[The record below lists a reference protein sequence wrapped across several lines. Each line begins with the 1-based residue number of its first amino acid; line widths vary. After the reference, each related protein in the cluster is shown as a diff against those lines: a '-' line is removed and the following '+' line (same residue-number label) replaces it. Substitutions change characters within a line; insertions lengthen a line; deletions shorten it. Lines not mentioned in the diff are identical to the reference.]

1 MRTKPTDHIFCAMD
15 TETTGTN
22 PLAGDRI
29 IEVAM
34 VPIYKGKILY
44 RGIYHS
50 LVNPQIRVPAT
61 VEKVHGIGNEQLR
74 DAPSMDEVFEKIR
87 SYVSRSI
94 MIFHR
99 AEFDLTFLDFTAK
112 EIGTFLPTVRFLD
125 TYEIAELLFREGK
138 SLSWLA
144 KRYDLPTPTHRA
156 LDDAIVTAKI
166 FLRMVRDLEMDVIEL
181 VKTWSGE
188 EW

>member
-1 MRTKPTDHIFCAMD
+1 MD

-125 TYEIAELLFREGK
+125 TYEIAELLFKEK
-138 SLSWLA
+138 VSLLA
-144 KRYDLPTPTHRA
+144 RKTLRSTNT
-156 LDDAIVTAKI
+156 DAQG
-166 FLRMVRDLEMDVIEL
+166 LGRCDRH
-181 VKTWSGE
+181 GE
-188 EW
+188 DIPENGSRS

>member
-1 MRTKPTDHIFCAMD
+1 MRVRLTDPIFCAMD
-15 TETTGTN
+15 TETTGTD

-29 IEVAM
+29 IEVAL

-50 LVNPQIRVPAT
+50 LVNPQIKVPAT
-61 VEKVHGIGNEQLR
+61 IEKVHGIGNEELQN
-74 DAPSMDEVFEKIR
+74 APSTREVFEKIR
-87 SYVSRSI
+87 TYMNKSI
-94 MIFHR
+94 MVFHR
-99 AEFDLTFLDFTAK
+99 AEFDLTFLDFAVK

-125 TYEIAELLFREGK
+125 TYEIAELLFKEK
-138 SLSWLA
+138 KTLSWLA

-156 LDDAIVTAKI
+156 LDDALITAKV
-166 FLRMVRDLEMDVIEL
+166 FLRMVRELKVDITEL

>member
-1 MRTKPTDHIFCAMD
+1 MRTRPTDHIFCAMD

-29 IEVAM
+29 IEIAM

-50 LVNPQIRVPAT
+50 LVNPQIRVPAMI
-61 VEKVHGIGNEQLR
+61 EKVHGIGNEQLQN
-74 DAPSMDEVFEKIR
+74 APSMDEVFEKIR

-112 EIGTFLPTVRFLD
+112 DVGTFLPTVRFLD
-125 TYEIAELLFREGK
+125 TYEIAELLFRERK
-138 SLSWLA
+138 TLSWLA
-144 KRYDLPTPTHRA
+144 KHYDLPAPTHRA
-156 LDDAIVTAKI
+156 LDDAIITAKI
-166 FLRMVRDLEMDVIEL
+166 FLRMTRDLRMDVTEL

-188 EW
+188 

>member
-1 MRTKPTDHIFCAMD
+1 
-15 TETTGTN
+15 
-22 PLAGDRI
+22 
-29 IEVAM
+29 
-34 VPIYKGKILY
+34 
-44 RGIYHS
+44 
-50 LVNPQIRVPAT
+50 
-61 VEKVHGIGNEQLR
+61 
-74 DAPSMDEVFEKIR
+74 MDEVFEKIR

-125 TYEIAELLFREGK
+125 TYEIAELLFKERK